1 MVTFETVMEIKILH
15 KQGMSSRAI
24 ARELG
29 ISRNTVKR
37 YLQAKSEPPKYTP
50 RPAVAS
56 LLDEYRDYIRQ
67 RIADAHPYKIP
78 ATVIAREIRDQG
90 YRGGMTILRA
100 FIRSLSVPQEQEPAV
115 RFETEPG
122 RQMQVDWGT
131 MRNGRSPL
139 HVFVAVLGYS
149 RMLYIEFTDNMR
161 YDTLETCHRNAFR
174 FFGGVPREVLYD
186 NMKTVVL
193 QRDAYQTGQH
203 RFHPSLWQFGKEM
216 GFSPRL
222 CRPFRAQTK
231 GKVERMVQ
239 YTRNSFYIP
248 LMTRLRPMGITV
260 DVETANRHGLRWLHD
275 VANQRKHETIQA
287 RPCDRWLEEQQSMLA
302 LQHQRLMALVGQ
314 LQLESLISA
323 APALS
328 QQAVDQEW
336 SYMDFLEHLLHE
348 EKLARHQRKQAMY
361 TRMAAFPAVKTFE
374 EYDFTFAT
382 GAPQKQLQSLRSLS
396 FIERNENIVLL
407 GPSGVGKTHL
417 AIAMGYEAVR
427 AGIKVRFTTAADL
440 LLQLSTAQRQGRYK
454 TTLQRGVMAP
464 RLLIIDEIGYL
475 PFSQEEAK
483 LFFQVIAKRYEKSA
497 MILTSNLPFGQWDQT
512 FAGDA
517 ALTSAML
524 DRILHHSHVVQIKGE
539 SYRLRQKRK
548 AGVIAEANP
557 E

>member
-131 MRNGRSPL
+131 MRNGHSPL

-203 RFHPSLWQFGKEM
+203 RLHPSLWQFGKEM

-248 LMTRLRPMGITV
+248 LMTRLRPMGIPV

-287 RPCDRWLEEQQSMLA
+287 RPCDRWLAEQQSMLA
-302 LQHQRLMALVGQ
+302 L
-314 LQLESLISA
+314 
-323 APALS
+323 PP
-328 QQAVDQEW
+328 
-336 SYMDFLEHLLHE
+336 
-348 EKLARHQRKQAMY
+348 EKK
-361 TRMAAFPAVKTFE
+361 
-374 EYDFTFAT
+374 EYDVHLDENLVNFDKH
-382 GAPQKQLQSLRSLS
+382 PLHHPLS
-396 FIERNENIVLL
+396 IYDSFC
-407 GPSGVGKTHL
+407 
-417 AIAMGYEAVR
+417 
-427 AGIKVRFTTAADL
+427 
-440 LLQLSTAQRQGRYK
+440 
-454 TTLQRGVMAP
+454 RGVA
-464 RLLIIDEIGYL
+464 
-475 PFSQEEAK
+475 
-483 LFFQVIAKRYEKSA
+483 
-497 MILTSNLPFGQWDQT
+497 
-512 FAGDA
+512 
-517 ALTSAML
+517 
-524 DRILHHSHVVQIKGE
+524 
-539 SYRLRQKRK
+539 
-548 AGVIAEANP
+548 
-557 E
+557 

>member
-203 RFHPSLWQFGKEM
+203 LFHPSLWQFGKEM

-231 GKVERMVQ
+231 GKVERMGQ

-302 LQHQRLMALVGQ
+302 L
-314 LQLESLISA
+314 
-323 APALS
+323 PP
-328 QQAVDQEW
+328 
-336 SYMDFLEHLLHE
+336 
-348 EKLARHQRKQAMY
+348 EKK
-361 TRMAAFPAVKTFE
+361 
-374 EYDFTFAT
+374 EYDVH
-382 GAPQKQLQSLRSLS
+382 LD
-396 FIERNENIVLL
+396 ENLVN
-407 GPSGVGKTHL
+407 
-417 AIAMGYEAVR
+417 
-427 AGIKVRFTTAADL
+427 F
-440 LLQLSTAQRQGRYK
+440 
-454 TTLQRGVMAP
+454 
-464 RLLIIDEIGYL
+464 
-475 PFSQEEAK
+475 
-483 LFFQVIAKRYEKSA
+483 
-497 MILTSNLPFGQWDQT
+497 
-512 FAGDA
+512 
-517 ALTSAML
+517 
-524 DRILHHSHVVQIKGE
+524 
-539 SYRLRQKRK
+539 
-548 AGVIAEANP
+548 
-557 E
+557 